1 MLLPHDSSNEN
12 GQPCCPFVLAQCSG
26 MNYILQ
32 CSTAIGVAVLLAL
45 LGRFLPKLRA
55 AFSGLFS

>member
-1 MLLPHDSSNEN
+1 MHLLHNSGNEN

-32 CSTAIGVAVLLAL
+32 CSTAIGVAVLPAL

-55 AFSGLFS
+55 AS